1 MSRVGVTT
9 GQLFSTLPAARDWR
23 DACWQKVL
31 RSRLLTS
38 GHHPNP
44 DGASVSSRM
53 TRAPNDCATRRFGP
67 LCDERVCVRRAAR
80 RTFPAP
86 RLTTLVWLDSG
97 SLFHRY
103 ATPRERSRPEV
114 MASGGDRSMYG
125 LVSQDPCWVY
135 LS

>member
-1 MSRVGVTT
+1 LSRVGVTT

-67 LCDERVCVRRAAR
+67 SATKGSA
-80 RTFPAP
+80 
-86 RLTTLVWLDSG
+86 SG
-97 SLFHRY
+97 V
-103 ATPRERSRPEV
+103 PPGGRSRRP
-114 MASGGDRSMYG
+114 G
-125 LVSQDPCWVY
+125 
-135 LS
+135 

>member
-86 RLTTLVWLDSG
+86 RLTTLVWYLTLDPYFTVTRHRVSG
-97 SLFHRY
+97 AGR
-103 ATPRERSRPEV
+103 RSWRAEV
-114 MASGGDRSMYG
+114 TARCTDWSARIPAGSI
-125 LVSQDPCWVY
+125 
-135 LS
+135 